1 MGDDRPRQR
10 ELTGVSV
17 TSIYD
22 LCPTAPRPPA
32 RAANRGPPRLGDCL
46 ARPAPAADRV
56 WADRLA
62 RRCRGGGPA
71 RRAVACGILH
81 SVVLAPAHVAAFVAG
96 RSTPGPTPLRC
107 SLMAVSRSFS
117 IGVTSPSRR
126 LPEPIPPVALLAK
139 PDYFLGTITR
149 SARGLIEGVIG
160 VLPSA
165 FPSASTTRLGCV
177 SIRTSRTC
185 ARKTWPPE
193 LSPRSGCDIASQV
206 ARSPGSG
213 PEARTMM
220 PSRRLPFT
228 SSRPPLAL
236 IARRGCWS
244 WLRTSLTT
252 WPMWRLFLRR
262 SMTNADVTA
271 SRLREERW
279 PNSRG
284 GRRS

>member
-107 SLMAVSRSFS
+107 SLMAVS
-117 IGVTSPSRR
+117 GSRVR
-126 LPEPIPPVALLAK
+126 
-139 PDYFLGTITR
+139 
-149 SARGLIEGVIG
+149 RG
-160 VLPSA
+160 A
-165 FPSASTTRLGCV
+165 FPNLYRRWRC
-177 SIRTSRTC
+177 SR
-185 ARKTWPPE
+185 
-193 LSPRSGCDIASQV
+193 SQTISW
-206 ARSPGSG
+206 ARSP
-213 PEARTMM
+213 AVRV
-220 PSRRLPFT
+220 
-228 SSRPPLAL
+228 A
-236 IARRGCWS
+236 
-244 WLRTSLTT
+244 
-252 WPMWRLFLRR
+252 
-262 SMTNADVTA
+262 
-271 SRLREERW
+271 
-279 PNSRG
+279 
-284 GRRS
+284 